1 MDLIAVVLLFAFVTL
16 FAVRAWKARGRLSA
30 PDRWALITSLA
41 VAITMFALAR
51 LLVNWV
57 QVPTAIWLIAV
68 ALLTGGVAGAVMRW
82 PELAWLAGRH
92 PLRRALGAGATL
104 VVCALVIGLAVL

>member
-1 MDLIAVVLLFAFVTL
+1 MDLIAVVLLFAFVAL

-41 VAITMFALAR
+41 VAVTMFALAR

-57 QVPTAIWLIAV
+57 MLPTVVWLGAV
-68 ALLTGGVAGAVMRW
+68 ILLAGGVVGAVLRW

-104 VVCALVIGLAVL
+104 VACVLVIGLAVL